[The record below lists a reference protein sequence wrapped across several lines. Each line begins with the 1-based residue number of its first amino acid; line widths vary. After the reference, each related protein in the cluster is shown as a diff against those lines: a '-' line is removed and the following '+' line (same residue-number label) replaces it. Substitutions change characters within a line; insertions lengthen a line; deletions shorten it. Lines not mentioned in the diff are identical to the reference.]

1 MLANPLPFTPLK
13 SVKPY
18 KNACRIQVKLLH
30 VWRQYSVKPG
40 ESIEMILV
48 DEAGD
53 KMYAAVRREQIKK
66 FERCLTEGVWKII
79 TTITLNPTSGQ
90 YRISDLKY
98 KIGFVFKTTVSPYVM
113 GQVVD
118 RSEIQDLNAN
128 NKPTKKIDFHLRD
141 QHYNRLACTL
151 WGKYAEIVDKA
162 CQESTDGIVVC
173 LIRFAK
179 INLYNDTRSVSNSFD
194 VSQVFMDPTLAE
206 LGLFKQSL
214 LIPLYIHLKVGKCKT
229 VCTVS
234 VIDTDWPWYYFCCR
248 AHNKKVVKEEAIK
261 LEDVKQPQ
269 KPRFWCEICNGFVKS
284 VVAKFWLHLHIM
296 DQTGEARCMLF
307 DSHAKEILGTTAPK
321 LLDGSFDE
329 IEDPTVLPDVINGL
343 KGKTFQFLL
352 CIQRENIFGGYD
364 SFTVAQV
371 YTGNIVDEIV
381 QEDSDAYVD
390 PSSLISIEHGSLMLT
405 NGVDLSD
412 VDLLST
418 STPSSKRKDSD
429 DVDGNDQASTSRK
442 KCSTMTMSEER
453 SGE

>member
-1 MLANPLPFTPLK
+1 
-13 SVKPY
+13 
-18 KNACRIQVKLLH
+18 
-30 VWRQYSVKPG
+30 
-40 ESIEMILV
+40 
-48 DEAGD
+48 
-53 KMYAAVRREQIKK
+53 MYAAVRREQIKK

-90 YRISDLKY
+90 YHISDLKY
-98 KIGFVFKTTVSPYVM
+98 KIGFVFKTTVSPCDTVSDSLFLSLAKFDVILSGSTNSNILHDVM
-113 GQVVD
+113 GQVID

-141 QHYNRLACTL
+141 QQYKQSIFILFLFKVYFFLLFINKFILSIFSDTRLACIL

-179 INLYNDTRSVSNSFD
+179 INLYNDTRSVSNFFD
-194 VSQVFMDPTLAE
+194 VSQVFVDPTLAE
-206 LGLFKQSL
+206 LDLFKQSL

-234 VIDTDWPWYYFCCR
+234 AIDTDWPCYYFCCR

-269 KPRFWCEICNGFVKS
+269 KPRFWCEICNGFAKS

-307 DSHAKEILGTTAPK
+307 DSHAKEILGTTAPE

-364 SFTVAQV
+364 SFTVVRV

-390 PSSLISIEHGSLMLT
+390 PSSLISIEQGSLMLT

-412 VDLLST
+412 VDLSST
-418 STPSSKRKDSD
+418 STPS
-429 DVDGNDQASTSRK
+429 
-442 KCSTMTMSEER
+442 
-453 SGE
+453 